1 MAPFRWALPS
11 GSMATLCLS
20 ESKYSTLASGN
31 RLDNIHLLDQ
41 DFAYIFWPERL
52 LAASAYTMA
61 PS

>member
-1 MAPFRWALPS
+1 MAPFGRALLS
-11 GSMATLCLS
+11 GSMTTLCLS

-52 LAASAYTMA
+52 LAPYAYTMA